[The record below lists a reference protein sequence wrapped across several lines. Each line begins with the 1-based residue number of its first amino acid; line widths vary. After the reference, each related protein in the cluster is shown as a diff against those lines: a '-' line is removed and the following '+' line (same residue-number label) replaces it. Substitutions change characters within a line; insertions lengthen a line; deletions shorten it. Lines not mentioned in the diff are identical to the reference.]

1 MIPVAKPSLGLE
13 EVNAVSDVIQSGM
26 LAQGPRVL
34 EFEGA
39 FSRYC
44 NTLHGVAMNSGTA
57 ALHAAL
63 VALGIGKG
71 DEVIVPSFTF
81 FATASS
87 VCMCGATPVF
97 ADVEEKTFN
106 ISPDSLEEQLTGK
119 TKAVIGVHLFGHPFA
134 VRPVAKICRERGISL
149 IEDAA
154 QAHGA
159 QYDGKN
165 VGSFGVAGCFSFYPT
180 KNMTAGEGGMVT
192 TNDPAL
198 AERMRRF
205 INHGQA
211 EKYLHT
217 CIGYNFR
224 LTDIGGAIG
233 LAQLRKLDA
242 FNAKR
247 RETAQYYHDTI
258 DRTGIILPHVAPGV
272 KHVYHQ
278 YVMRVTDTF
287 GLTRD
292 QLAIALRD
300 KGIGTA
306 VHYPIPLHKQPVFLE
321 YAKKSR
327 CPVSD
332 TLAKEVLSIP
342 VHPLVTD
349 EERHYIAACI
359 NEVT

>member
-1 MIPVAKPSLGLE
+1 MIPVAKPSLGVE
-13 EVNAVSDVIQSGM
+13 EINAVSTVIQSGM

-34 EFEGA
+34 EFESA

-44 NTLHGVAMNSGTA
+44 NTLHGIAMNSGTA
-57 ALHAAL
+57 ALHATL

-97 ADVEEKTFN
+97 ADVEENTFN

-119 TKAVIGVHLFGHPFA
+119 TKAVIGVHLFGQPFA
-134 VRPVAKICRERGISL
+134 VRPVAKICEERGISL

-159 QYDGKN
+159 EYHGKK

-198 AERMRRF
+198 SERMRRF

-211 EKYLHT
+211 EKYHHT
-217 CIGYNFR
+217 SIGYNFR
-224 LTDIGGAIG
+224 MTDIGAAIG
-233 LAQLRKLDA
+233 LAQLHKLDA

-247 RETAQYYHDTI
+247 RETAAYYDARI
-258 DRTGIILPHVAPGV
+258 DRTGIILPEIVPGV

-278 YVMRVTDTF
+278 YTIRVTDTCR
-287 GLTRD
+287 LTRD
-292 QLAIALRD
+292 QLAVALRE
-300 KGIGTA
+300 KGIGTG
-306 VHYPIPLHKQPVFLE
+306 VHYPVPLHRQPVFLE
-321 YAKKSR
+321 YAEKSH
-327 CPVSD
+327 CPVADS
-332 TLAKEVLSIP
+332 LAGEVLSLP

-349 EERHYIAACI
+349 EVRAYIAACI
-359 NEVT
+359 NEVG

>member
-1 MIPVAKPSLGLE
+1 MIPVAKPWLGVE
-13 EVNAVSDVIQSGM
+13 EVNAVSTVIQSGM

-34 EFEGA
+34 EFEEA

-44 NTLHGVAMNSGTA
+44 NTQYGVAMNSGTA
-57 ALHAAL
+57 ALHATL
-63 VALGIGKG
+63 IALGIGKG

-97 ADVEEKTFN
+97 ADVDEETCN
-106 ISPDSLEEQLTGK
+106 ISPDSIKEHLTKK

-134 VRPVAKICRERGISL
+134 VRPVAQICEERGISL

-159 QYDGKN
+159 VYHGKK

-224 LTDIGGAIG
+224 LTDIGAAIG
-233 LAQLRKLDA
+233 IAQLHKLDS

-247 RETAQYYHDTI
+247 RETAAYYNETI
-258 DRTGIILPHVAPGV
+258 NRTGIILPKIAPGV
-272 KHVYHQ
+272 NHVYHQ
-278 YVMRVTDTF
+278 YIIRVTDTCR
-287 GLTRD
+287 LTRD
-292 QLAIALRD
+292 KLAIALRD

-306 VHYPIPLHKQPVFLE
+306 VHYPIPLHRQPVFLE

-327 CPVSD
+327 CPVADMLS
-332 TLAKEVLSIP
+332 KEVLSIP

-349 EERHYIAACI
+349 EERVYIAACI

>member
-1 MIPVAKPSLGLE
+1 MIPVAKPSLGVE
-13 EVNAVSDVIQSGM
+13 EINAVSAVIQSGM

-34 EFEGA
+34 EFEEA

-57 ALHAAL
+57 ALHATL
-63 VALGIGKG
+63 IALGIGKG

-97 ADVEEKTFN
+97 ADVEEETFN
-106 ISPDSLEEQLTGK
+106 ISPDSIKEHLTKK

-134 VRPVAKICRERGISL
+134 VRPVAQICEERGISL

-159 QYDGKN
+159 VYHGKK

-198 AERMRRF
+198 AERMRLF

-224 LTDIGGAIG
+224 LTDIGAAIG
-233 LAQLRKLDA
+233 IAQLHKLDT
-242 FNAKR
+242 FNAQR
-247 RETAQYYHDTI
+247 RETAAYYNETI
-258 DRTGIILPHVAPGV
+258 NRTGIILPKIAPGV
-272 KHVYHQ
+272 NHVYHQ
-278 YVMRVTDTF
+278 YIIRVTDTCR
-287 GLTRD
+287 LTRD

-306 VHYPIPLHKQPVFLE
+306 VHYPIPLHRQPVFLE

-327 CPVSD
+327 CPVADMLS
-332 TLAKEVLSIP
+332 KEVLSIP

-349 EERHYIAACI
+349 EERVYIAASI

>member
-1 MIPVAKPSLGLE
+1 MIPVAKPSVGVE
-13 EVNAVSDVIQSGM
+13 EINAVSNVIQSGM
-26 LAQGPRVL
+26 LAQGPRVR
-34 EFEGA
+34 EFEET
-39 FSRYC
+39 FCRYC

-57 ALHAAL
+57 ALHATL

-97 ADVEEKTFN
+97 ADVEEETCN
-106 ISPDSLEEQLTGK
+106 ISPDSFEDRLTKK
-119 TKAVIGVHLFGHPFA
+119 TKAVIGVHLFGQPFA
-134 VRPVAKICRERGISL
+134 VQSLAKVSEEREISL

-159 QYDGKN
+159 QYHGKK
-165 VGSFGVAGCFSFYPT
+165 VGSLGVAGCFSFYPT

-192 TNDPAL
+192 TNDPDL
-198 AERMRRF
+198 SDRMRRF

-217 CIGYNFR
+217 SIGYNFR
-224 LTDIGGAIG
+224 LTDIGAAIG
-233 LAQLRKLDA
+233 LAQLQKLDT

-247 RETAQYYHDTI
+247 RETATYYNNSI
-258 DRTGIILPHVAPGV
+258 DRTGIVLPKNVPGIN
-272 KHVYHQ
+272 HVYHQ
-278 YVMRVTDTF
+278 YVIRVTDTC
-287 GLTRD
+287 GLNRD
-292 QLAIALRD
+292 QLALQLRD

-306 VHYPIPLHKQPVFLE
+306 VHYPVPLHRQPVFLK
-321 YAKKSR
+321 YAKKTR
-327 CPVSD
+327 YPVAD
-332 TLAKEVLSIP
+332 KLAKEVLSIP

-349 EERHYIAACI
+349 KEREYIAECI